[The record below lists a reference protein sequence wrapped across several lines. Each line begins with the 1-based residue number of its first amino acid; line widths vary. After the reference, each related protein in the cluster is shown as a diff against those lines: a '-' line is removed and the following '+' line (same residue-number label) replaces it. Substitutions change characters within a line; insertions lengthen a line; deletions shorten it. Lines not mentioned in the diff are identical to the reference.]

1 VKLFLYLTMILSTM
15 PHCLIKHHAVITYWG
30 VEVYVHAFL
39 TAALDG
45 GEWSVPRIEMKISL
59 LLI

>member
-1 VKLFLYLTMILSTM
+1 MILSTM